1 MSEEID
7 RPAAPVK
14 GIIVTHGTMG
24 FGMVDAVRK
33 ISGAEESALSAVSND
48 GLGPEDL
55 VTAVSD
61 FAGHEP
67 TIIFT
72 DLQTGSCALAARFA
86 CARPEERR
94 VVFGANL
101 PMLID
106 FVFHRH
112 LPLDD
117 LVDRLLERG
126 RSAIRSYQPEAK
138 ERGDRAAPRG

>member
-1 MSEEID
+1 MSEEPD
-7 RPAAPVK
+7 EPVPAVR

-33 ISGAEESALSAVSND
+33 ISGSPEDALSAISNE
-48 GLGPEDL
+48 GMGPEDL
-55 VTAVSD
+55 AAAVSER
-61 FAGHEP
+61 AGHEP
-67 TIIFT
+67 AIIFT

-86 CARPEERR
+86 CEKPEERR

-112 LPLDD
+112 LSLDD
-117 LVDRLLERG
+117 LVDRLIDHG
-126 RSAIRSYQPEAK
+126 RSAIRSYQSEAK
-138 ERGDRAAPRG
+138 DLGDRTLPRR